1 LIKKIKLI
9 DIIKKIVSD
18 MESKEEFLEFED
30 ATTDTGTETDIDIQQ
45 TNDVGVWEKEINI
58 ERGKANTLDDSI
70 PWEDGINRGVA
81 NKLK

>member
-1 LIKKIKLI
+1 
-9 DIIKKIVSD
+9 

>member
-1 LIKKIKLI
+1 MIKKIKLI

-18 MESKEEFLEFED
+18 IESKEEFLEFED